1 MDDAGGRREPNGWAQ
16 AEPSSVDVGL
26 KRGDVGGSVDAGLKR
41 GDVGGEAVD
50 EDRTEFVED
59 ILTS

>member
-16 AEPSSVDVGL
+16 AAPSSVDVGT
-26 KRGDVGGSVDAGLKR
+26 KR

-50 EDRTEFVED
+50 EDLAEFGED

>member
-16 AEPSSVDVGL
+16 ADPSSVDV
-26 KRGDVGGSVDAGLKR
+26 GLKR